1 MIIEIPDL
9 KIRSPYISI
18 AIEEVLAEYYS
29 KMDDFDALLR
39 LWLNPPTIVLG
50 RTCKVLENIH
60 AEVLSSIFNHSR
72 NKIYLTRR
80 LSGGGTVY
88 HSQGILNYTIMI
100 PLKKYKEFYSIKDS
114 YQIILTFLLKALEK
128 QNIFGT
134 ILGLSDLS
142 IKIDGEYKKF
152 SGNSQ
157 FRKYNMLVHHGTLIL
172 NEKVINEIEKVLK
185 HPPKE
190 PDYRKKRTHK
200 EFLTSLPENFDVS
213 LFYSCLLDEI
223 KNYFNVIES
232 RFITPKEFKEMK
244 PILLKKVKNVY
255 KNSNWILKGKYE
267 LKEIIAENNPRRN
280 Q

>member
-1 MIIEIPDL
+1 
-9 KIRSPYISI
+9 
-18 AIEEVLAEYYS
+18 
-29 KMDDFDALLR
+29 
-39 LWLNPPTIVLG
+39 
-50 RTCKVLENIH
+50 
-60 AEVLSSIFNHSR
+60 
-72 NKIYLTRR
+72 
-80 LSGGGTVY
+80 
-88 HSQGILNYTIMI
+88 
-100 PLKKYKEFYSIKDS
+100 
-114 YQIILTFLLKALEK
+114 
-128 QNIFGT
+128 
-134 ILGLSDLS
+134 
-142 IKIDGEYKKF
+142 
-152 SGNSQ
+152 
-157 FRKYNMLVHHGTLIL
+157 MLVHHGTLIL

-267 LKEIIAENNPRRN
+267 LKEIIAENKS
-280 Q
+280 